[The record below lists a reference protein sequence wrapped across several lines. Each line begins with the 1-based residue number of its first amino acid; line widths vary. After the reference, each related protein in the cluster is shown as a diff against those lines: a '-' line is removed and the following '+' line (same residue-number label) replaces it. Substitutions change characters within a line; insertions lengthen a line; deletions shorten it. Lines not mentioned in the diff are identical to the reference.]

1 MEAKRILE
9 ILKDFNCSDTYKKIF
24 INGRWGIGKS
34 FYATKFMSLNKNV
47 IYVSLFGK
55 DRLNQ
60 IEDEIIHKLLKRL
73 DGKEKYIKN
82 VIKIIKNMTGSISIS
97 GVTINMSDI
106 MKKSFIEDYHKCLKD
121 ENLII
126 LIDDLERK
134 SGKLAIEDILG
145 VIEQISLN
153 EKTKIVLI
161 GDENKI
167 AEEDFEIWS
176 SFKEKIIEKQYNVS
190 SFSKDAINSIVISKL
205 KKYIDEEELKEFI
218 ENFIEKFPIS
228 NLRTIKKAVNLFLE
242 IVNTHLKKQF
252 KNINLVLLKTC
263 LAVVIEKTENL
274 FEPKSEEKNKE
285 ENSVLDDSFFDLS
298 EINIESRIEMHYFN
312 SSLGMNKQ
320 AALIHY
326 ILLIYDGTYT
336 SNTLDDFN
344 KVIEKYLCRNEEKAI
359 FYLDENK
366 IKQIVLNKY
375 NWIIE
380 EKYEYTCL
388 DEFINDIFSILE
400 WYDVFELECDNE
412 KLKQSIF
419 EILFK
424 NYYDKQKE
432 FHENIVDRF
441 ELKFKE
447 NNKLKEYIEEYN
459 KKVEE
464 KYYEDKLEEI
474 EKTFNDN
481 EFDIGKVS
489 WLSQVLIQDNKE
501 VHIERFM
508 KKARKNN
515 YFLADMTEEIS
526 EDIWGW
532 IHYIWSIFYKYMPQ
546 KYKDE
551 INNYVNSLKNDNKL
565 NNFRINILQQKRQM
579 NSK

>member
-1 MEAKRILE
+1 M
-9 ILKDFNCSDTYKKIF
+9 
-24 INGRWGIGKS
+24 
-34 FYATKFMSLNKNV
+34 
-47 IYVSLFGK
+47 
-55 DRLNQ
+55 
-60 IEDEIIHKLLKRL
+60 
-73 DGKEKYIKN
+73 
-82 VIKIIKNMTGSISIS
+82 
-97 GVTINMSDI
+97 
-106 MKKSFIEDYHKCLKD
+106 
-121 ENLII
+121 
-126 LIDDLERK
+126 
-134 SGKLAIEDILG
+134 
-145 VIEQISLN
+145 
-153 EKTKIVLI
+153 
-161 GDENKI
+161 
-167 AEEDFEIWS
+167 
-176 SFKEKIIEKQYNVS
+176 
-190 SFSKDAINSIVISKL
+190 
-205 KKYIDEEELKEFI
+205 
-218 ENFIEKFPIS
+218 
-228 NLRTIKKAVNLFLE
+228 
-242 IVNTHLKKQF
+242 
-252 KNINLVLLKTC
+252 
-263 LAVVIEKTENL
+263 
-274 FEPKSEEKNKE
+274 
-285 ENSVLDDSFFDLS
+285 
-298 EINIESRIEMHYFN
+298 
-312 SSLGMNKQ
+312 
-320 AALIHY
+320 
-326 ILLIYDGTYT
+326 
-336 SNTLDDFN
+336 
-344 KVIEKYLCRNEEKAI
+344 
-359 FYLDENK
+359 K

-419 EILFK
+419 EILFE

-474 EKTFNDN
+474 EKTFNDK

-489 WLSQVLIQDNKE
+489 WLSQVLIQENKE

-515 YFLADMTEEIS
+515 YFLVDMTEEIS

-551 INNYVNSLKNDNKL
+551 INNYVDSIKNDNKL
-565 NNFRINILQQKRQM
+565 NNFRINILQQKRPM

>member
-474 EKTFNDN
+474 EKTFNDK

>member
-1 MEAKRILE
+1 MEAKKILE
-9 ILKDFNCSDTYKKIF
+9 ILNDFNCSDTYKKIF

-34 FYATKFMSLNKNV
+34 FYATKFMNLNKNV

-55 DRLNQ
+55 DHLNQ

-82 VIKIIKNMTGSISIS
+82 VVKIVKNMTGSISIS
-97 GVTINMSDI
+97 GVTINMPDI
-106 MKKSFIEDYHKCLKD
+106 MKKSFIEEYHKCLKD

-167 AEEDFEIWS
+167 VEEDFEIWS

-228 NLRTIKKAVNLFLE
+228 NLRTIKKAINLFLE

-274 FEPKSEEKNKE
+274 FEPKSEGKNKE

-312 SSLGMNKQ
+312 SSFGMNKQ
-320 AALIHY
+320 ASLIHY

-336 SNTLDDFN
+336 SNTLDEFN

-359 FYLDENK
+359 FYLNENK
-366 IKQIVLNKY
+366 TN
-375 NWIIE
+375 
-380 EKYEYTCL
+380 C
-388 DEFINDIFSILE
+388 
-400 WYDVFELECDNE
+400 FE
-412 KLKQSIF
+412 
-419 EILFK
+419 
-424 NYYDKQKE
+424 
-432 FHENIVDRF
+432 
-441 ELKFKE
+441 
-447 NNKLKEYIEEYN
+447 
-459 KKVEE
+459 
-464 KYYEDKLEEI
+464 
-474 EKTFNDN
+474 
-481 EFDIGKVS
+481 
-489 WLSQVLIQDNKE
+489 
-501 VHIERFM
+501 
-508 KKARKNN
+508 
-515 YFLADMTEEIS
+515 
-526 EDIWGW
+526 
-532 IHYIWSIFYKYMPQ
+532 
-546 KYKDE
+546 
-551 INNYVNSLKNDNKL
+551 
-565 NNFRINILQQKRQM
+565 
-579 NSK
+579 